1 MLPAGLAPPRSC
13 CRWGPRVRRCLGFPR
28 RGREDAMLGASP
40 VLCLFGGC
48 GGKRRRRPGLG
59 WEAPDT
65 VPRTVGNR
73 LFRELVTPPCPPP
86 SLLLAGSRGSCGS
99 SRMPVPST
107 KARARQAVRRKRRER
122 GGRLGVP
129 AYSHPPP
136 RARGFVATWPLA
148 RGPGSDGFGGCEKSN
163 PDFLRVERRELASS
177 RCSGSPPHGPPTPP
191 GCAVQLGGDTP
202 AAWRAP
208 SGTWSVCLSI
218 LPPVALP
225 LPVHPCPAPFSP
237 RSGKAPWV
245 PAASPREGDHGVSP
259 PPPPFTLL
267 PPCPPGPENPK
278 HVLHRPY
285 LGRARE
291 RAGNLPARA
300 AGEVAM
306 GKEPAIGAVAPC
318 SQKIRCP
325 HVPWTG
331 VGGVST
337 GAGCPAPAPLTSPS
351 APSRHLSAPLAQA
364 CFPSP
369 PASAS
374 TRPRTHPP
382 AGLCRFHCL
391 LPFAISSICSLP
403 PPPRAT
409 ASPPP
414 VPSPPQAHPCPP
426 APWGASR
433 RRGATPA
440 LPLEK
445 RELTGAR
452 IMPPCTAFD
461 ANPGVPVPPAPA
473 PADPWESW
481 KVLSMGVRGSGPPPS
496 TKAGGY
502 LW

>member
-331 VGGVST
+331 GGGGSAPELAVQPRHPSPALRLRR
-337 GAGCPAPAPLTSPS
+337 GISPHPWLRLVFLPRRHPHPPVPAPTL
-351 APSRHLSAPLAQA
+351 
-364 CFPSP
+364 P
-369 PASAS
+369 PASAAS
-374 TRPRTHPP
+374 TASCHLLSHPSARCHHRHVPPRPRR
-382 AGLCRFHCL
+382 L
-391 LPFAISSICSLP
+391 
-403 PPPRAT
+403 
-409 ASPPP
+409 SPPLP
-414 VPSPPQAHPCPP
+414 KPTHVP
-426 APWGASR
+426 R
-433 RRGATPA
+433 RRGVPA
-440 LPLEK
+440 GGGGLPRLC
-445 RELTGAR
+445 R
-452 IMPPCTAFD
+452 
-461 ANPGVPVPPAPA
+461 
-473 PADPWESW
+473 W
-481 KVLSMGVRGSGPPPS
+481 KSVSSRVRG
-496 TKAGGY
+496 
-502 LW
+502 

>member
-1 MLPAGLAPPRSC
+1 
-13 CRWGPRVRRCLGFPR
+13 
-28 RGREDAMLGASP
+28 MLGASP

-259 PPPPFTLL
+259 PPPRPPSPCSPLALL
-267 PPCPPGPENPK
+267 AQKIPNTCYIGLILAEQGSVQGTCQRGLPGRLPWGKSLP
-278 HVLHRPY
+278 
-285 LGRARE
+285 LGRW
-291 RAGNLPARA
+291 LPAR
-300 AGEVAM
+300 
-306 GKEPAIGAVAPC
+306 
-318 SQKIRCP
+318 
-325 HVPWTG
+325 
-331 VGGVST
+331 
-337 GAGCPAPAPLTSPS
+337 
-351 APSRHLSAPLAQA
+351 
-364 CFPSP
+364 
-369 PASAS
+369 
-374 TRPRTHPP
+374 
-382 AGLCRFHCL
+382 
-391 LPFAISSICSLP
+391 
-403 PPPRAT
+403 
-409 ASPPP
+409 
-414 VPSPPQAHPCPP
+414 
-426 APWGASR
+426 
-433 RRGATPA
+433 
-440 LPLEK
+440 K
-445 RELTGAR
+445 R
-452 IMPPCTAFD
+452 
-461 ANPGVPVPPAPA
+461 
-473 PADPWESW
+473 
-481 KVLSMGVRGSGPPPS
+481 
-496 TKAGGY
+496 
-502 LW
+502 